1 MPFTPFHWGPT
12 SCIGLSWFRGVD
24 FPTLLVATTVIDF
37 EPLLVLGLNLGYS
50 HHGFFHSF
58 VGCSLLAVVT
68 GLVMYGVQDKVSE
81 IMAEFK
87 LKQNSSFKKI
97 LWSSFFG
104 FYFHVLLDSLIYKE
118 MNPFYPLKGNP
129 LYTGLFLYMYL
140 FCGVT
145 LVAALLLYAIRLHL
159 YEDGS

>member
-118 MNPFYPLKGNP
+118 MNPFYPCEGNP
-129 LYTGLFLYMYL
+129 LYAVSPLNMYL
-140 FCGVT
+140 FCGFA
-145 LVAALLLYAIRLHL
+145 LLAALLLYAIRLHMH
-159 YEDGS
+159 EDRS

>member
-37 EPLLVLGLNLGYS
+37 EPLLVLMLNLQYS
-50 HHGFFHSF
+50 PHGFFHSF
-58 VGCSLLAVVT
+58 AGCSLLAVVT
-68 GLVMYGVQDKVSE
+68 GIVMYSLQDKVSE

-140 FCGVT
+140 MCGFT
-145 LVAALLLYAIRLHL
+145 LLVALLLYAIRLHR
-159 YEDGS
+159 YKDGL